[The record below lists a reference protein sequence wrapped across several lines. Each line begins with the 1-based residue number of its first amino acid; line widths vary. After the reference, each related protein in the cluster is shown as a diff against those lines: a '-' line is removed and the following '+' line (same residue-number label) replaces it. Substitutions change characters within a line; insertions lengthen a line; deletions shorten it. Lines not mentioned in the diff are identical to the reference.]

1 MYNKVDDKLFDRFE
15 KELGEDVI
23 FSSEE
28 VLETYSRDETRGLQ
42 AYPEAVVKAR
52 NVNQVQRVV
61 QLANESRIPIAPRGL
76 GYGLSGGA
84 VPVHGGIVISME
96 RMDQPLEL
104 DLDNLM
110 ATVEPGIITGSFH
123 RHVENQGLF
132 YPPDPASLDSCSLGG
147 NIAEG
152 AGGPHAVRYGSTKD
166 YVCGLEVVLPTG
178 EIIRTGGKVVKDATG
193 YNLTQFFVGS
203 EGTLGII
210 TKAILRLV
218 PLPPVRADL
227 LVAYSSVDDASKT
240 VSELVKSRVIPAAL
254 ELMDNASLELGK
266 GFLGREPPFP
276 DAAAHLLITLHG
288 SEKRDVDKDMEAI
301 GAICS
306 KNGAIDILV
315 SHSSASRERL
325 WKFRRCLFE
334 AAPAKSSLY
343 RSLDPVV
350 PRARMPDLILEI
362 NHLADSTGFEAAC
375 FGHAGDGNIHVVM
388 FPGKYDEEAWLRK
401 YHDICKIIFE
411 KTLALGGKIAAEH
424 GIGVVRKPYL
434 PMAIEPGQ
442 LNLMKRAKRAF
453 DPQNIMN
460 PGKIFDL

>member
-1 MYNKVDDKLFDRFE
+1 MYKKVDDKLFDRFE

-23 FSSEE
+23 SSSEE

-52 NVNQVQRVV
+52 DVDQIQRVV
-61 QLANESRIPIAPRGL
+61 QLANERRIPVTPRGL

-110 ATVEPGIITGSFH
+110 ARVEPGMITGNFH
-123 RHVENQGLF
+123 RFVEDQGLF

-152 AGGPHAVRYGSTKD
+152 AGGPHAIKYGSTKD

-193 YNLTQFFVGS
+193 YNLTQFFIGS

-210 TKAILRLV
+210 TKAILSLI
-218 PLPPVRADL
+218 PLPQARADL
-227 LVAYSSVDDASKT
+227 LVAYSSVDSASNT

-266 GFLGREPPFP
+266 GFLGR
-276 DAAAHLLITLHG
+276 
-288 SEKRDVDKDMEAI
+288 
-301 GAICS
+301 
-306 KNGAIDILV
+306 
-315 SHSSASRERL
+315 
-325 WKFRRCLFE
+325 
-334 AAPAKSSLY
+334 
-343 RSLDPVV
+343 
-350 PRARMPDLILEI
+350 
-362 NHLADSTGFEAAC
+362 
-375 FGHAGDGNIHVVM
+375 
-388 FPGKYDEEAWLRK
+388 
-401 YHDICKIIFE
+401 
-411 KTLALGGKIAAEH
+411 
-424 GIGVVRKPYL
+424 
-434 PMAIEPGQ
+434 
-442 LNLMKRAKRAF
+442 
-453 DPQNIMN
+453 
-460 PGKIFDL
+460 

>member
-1 MYNKVDDKLFDRFE
+1 MYRKVDDRLLDRLE
-15 KELGEDVI
+15 KELGKGVI

-28 VLETYSRDETRGLQ
+28 VLEAYSRDETRGIE

-52 NVNQVQRVV
+52 DVNQVQRVV
-61 QLANESRIPIAPRGL
+61 QLANESRIPITPRGL
-76 GYGLSGGA
+76 GHGLSGGA

-110 ATVEPGIITGSFH
+110 ATVEPGIITGNFH

-152 AGGPHAVRYGSTKD
+152 AGGPHAVKYGSTKD

-193 YNLTQFFVGS
+193 YNLTQFFIGS

-210 TKAILRLV
+210 TKAILRLI
-218 PLPPVRADL
+218 PLPQARADL
-227 LVAYSSVDDASKT
+227 LVAYSSVHSASKT

-276 DAAAHLLITLHG
+276 NAAAHLLITLHG
-288 SEKRDVDKDMEAI
+288 SEKRDVGGEMKTIEE
-301 GAICS
+301 ICS

-350 PRARMPDLILEI
+350 PRARMPDLIVEI
-362 NHLADSTGFEAAC
+362 NRLADSTGFEAAC

-401 YHDICKIIFE
+401 YHDICEIVFK

-424 GIGVVRKPYL
+424 GIGVIRKAYL
-434 PMAIEPGQ
+434 PMAIEPAQ

-453 DPQNIMN
+453 DPRNIMN

>member
-1 MYNKVDDKLFDRFE
+1 MYNKVDDKLLNRLE
-15 KELGEDVI
+15 REIGKGVV

-28 VLETYSRDETRGLQ
+28 VLETYSRDETRGIQ
-42 AYPEAVVKAR
+42 AYPEAVLKAR
-52 NVNQVQRVV
+52 NVGQVQRVV
-61 QLANESRIPIAPRGL
+61 NLANESRISITPRGL

-84 VPVHGGIVISME
+84 VPIHGGIVISME

-110 ATVEPGIITGSFH
+110 VTVEPGMITGDLH

-152 AGGPHAVRYGSTKD
+152 AGGPHAVKYGSTKD

-178 EIIRTGGKVVKDATG
+178 EMIRTGGKVVKDATG
-193 YNLTQFFVGS
+193 YNLTQFFIGS
-203 EGTLGII
+203 EGTLGIV
-210 TKAILRLV
+210 TKAILRLI

-227 LVAYSSVDDASKT
+227 LVAYSSVHSASNT

-254 ELMDNASLELGK
+254 ELMDNASLELGM

-276 DAAAHLLITLHG
+276 TAAAHLLITLHG
-288 SEKRDVDKDMEAI
+288 NEKRDIDREMEAI
-301 GAICS
+301 GEICS
-306 KNGAIDILV
+306 RNGAIDILV

-350 PRARMPDLILEI
+350 PRSRMPDLILEI
-362 NHLADSTGFEAAC
+362 NRLADSTGFEAAC

-388 FPGKYDEEAWLRK
+388 FPGKYDEEAWLGK
-401 YHDICKIIFE
+401 YPDICKIIFE

-424 GIGVVRKPYL
+424 GIGVIRKPYL

-442 LNLMKRAKRAF
+442 LNLLKRAKRAF

>member
-1 MYNKVDDKLFDRFE
+1 MHRKVDDKLLDRLE
-15 KELGEDVI
+15 KELGKDVI

-28 VLETYSRDETRGLQ
+28 VLETYSRDETRGIQ
-42 AYPEAVVKAR
+42 AYPEAVLKAR
-52 NVNQVQRVV
+52 NVDQVQRVV
-61 QLANESRIPIAPRGL
+61 KLANESRIPITPRGL

-84 VPVHGGIVISME
+84 VPIHGGIVISME
-96 RMDQPLEL
+96 RMDQPLEF

-110 ATVEPGIITGSFH
+110 ATVEPGMITGNFH
-123 RHVENQGLF
+123 RYVENQGLF

-152 AGGPHAVRYGSTKD
+152 AGGPHAVKYGSTKD

-193 YNLTQFFVGS
+193 YNLTQLFTGS

-210 TKAILRLV
+210 TKAILRLL
-218 PLPPVRADL
+218 PLPPVRVDL
-227 LVAYSSVDDASKT
+227 LVAYSSVHSASKT
-240 VSELVKSRVIPAAL
+240 VPELIRSRIIPAAL
-254 ELMDNASLELGK
+254 ELMDSASLQLGK
-266 GFLGREPPFP
+266 GFLGQEPPFP
-276 DAAAHLLITLHG
+276 NAAAHLLITLHG
-288 SEKRDVDKDMEAI
+288 DRKGYIDREMEAI
-301 GAICS
+301 EEICG

-315 SHSSASRERL
+315 AHSSASRERL

-334 AAPAKSSLY
+334 AAPARSSLY

-350 PRARMPDLILEI
+350 PRASMPDLILEI
-362 NHLADSTGFEAAC
+362 NRLADSGDFEAAC

-388 FPGKYDEEAWLRK
+388 FPGRYDEEAWLRK
-401 YHDICKIIFE
+401 YPEICRIIFE

-424 GIGVVRKPYL
+424 GIGVIRKPYL
-434 PMAIEPGQ
+434 PMAIEPAQ
-442 LNLMKRAKRAF
+442 LNLMEKAKQAF

>member
-1 MYNKVDDKLFDRFE
+1 MYRKVDDRLLDRLE
-15 KELGEDVI
+15 KELGKGVI

-28 VLETYSRDETRGLQ
+28 VLEAYSRDETRGLQ

-52 NVNQVQRVV
+52 NVDQVQRVV
-61 QLANESRIPIAPRGL
+61 QLANERRIPITPRGL

-110 ATVEPGIITGSFH
+110 ARVEPGMITGNFH
-123 RHVENQGLF
+123 RFVEDQGLF

-193 YNLTQFFVGS
+193 YNLTQFFIGS

-210 TKAILRLV
+210 TKAILRLI
-218 PLPPVRADL
+218 PLPQARADL
-227 LVAYSSVDDASKT
+227 LVAYSSVHSASNT
-240 VSELVKSRVIPAAL
+240 VSELVKSRIVPAAL

-276 DAAAHLLITLHG
+276 NAAAHLLITLHG
-288 SEKRDVDKDMEAI
+288 SEKRDIDREMETI

-334 AAPAKSSLY
+334 AAPARSSLY

-350 PRARMPDLILEI
+350 PRARMPDLIVEI
-362 NHLADSTGFEAAC
+362 NRLADSTGFEAAC

-401 YHDICKIIFE
+401 YHDICEIVFK

-424 GIGVVRKPYL
+424 GIGVVRKAYL
-434 PMAIEPGQ
+434 PMAIEPAQ

-453 DPQNIMN
+453 DPRNIMN